1 MSLMRIQI
9 VGIQNAIK
17 VLEETGCRFGIETP
31 DGEMFGLPL
40 GKEKGT
46 RGPVQNHGC
55 MDYCESVMKTL
66 SVGQAIAIPIQDYT
80 IKAVQCCAS
89 STGTKLFGQ
98 NSVTTHRNREQGVIE
113 VMRVA

>member
-9 VGIQNAIK
+9 IGIQNAIK

-40 GKEKGT
+40 AKEKK
-46 RGPVQNHGC
+46 RSEIKNRGC
-55 MDYCESVMKTL
+55 MEYCESVMQEL
-66 SVGQAIAIPIQDYT
+66 SVGQAVAIPVQNFT

-98 NSVTTHRNREQGVIE
+98 NSVTTHRNREQGAIE

>member
-9 VGIQNAIK
+9 IGIQNAIK

-40 GKEKGT
+40 AKEKK
-46 RGPVQNHGC
+46 RAPVQNHGC
-55 MDYCESVMKTL
+55 MDYCESVMQTL